1 MFETKDCYFVCPE
14 LEEMQFSCPIMD
26 ESLFILEKIVSLFVG
41 LTQTLGVSDL
51 QNKFTFSFCQA
62 RRIYVLSCPCSA
74 NTESVNG
81 GQDPGHVHN
90 FNKLSPN
97 IKKAVLNIAQAV
109 LS

>member
-1 MFETKDCYFVCPE
+1 
-14 LEEMQFSCPIMD
+14 MD
-26 ESLFILEKIVSLFVG
+26 ESLLLLEKIVSLFVG
-41 LTQTLGVSDL
+41 LTKILGVSDL

-90 FNKLSPN
+90 FNNLSRN
-97 IKKAVLNIAQAV
+97 IKKAVLNIAV
-109 LS
+109 WLTLCSLHCLIKICVSMSSSGEKG